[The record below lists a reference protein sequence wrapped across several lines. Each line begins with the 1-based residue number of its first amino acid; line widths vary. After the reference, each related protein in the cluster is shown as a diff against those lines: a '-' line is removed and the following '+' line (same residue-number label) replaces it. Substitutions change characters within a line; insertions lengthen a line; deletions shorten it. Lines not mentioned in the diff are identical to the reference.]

1 MNLIE
6 AKAWADQMDV
16 QVTVCDMQ
24 AIIVY
29 MNEASCANFSKYG
42 GAKLIGQSLLDCHAP
57 ASRQKIQAM
66 LEVPQTATSMLD
78 KGDHR
83 KVIHQIPWMEN
94 GKHMGIIEIA
104 FKIPLVLP

>member
-42 GAKLIGQSLLDCHAP
+42 GAQLIGQSLLDCHAP
-57 ASRQKIQAM
+57 ASRQKIQDM
-66 LEVPQTATSMLD
+66 LVEPQTATIMLD

-83 KVIHQIPWMEN
+83 KIIHQIPWMEN

-104 FKIPLVLP
+104 FKIPLEFS